1 MKLSKPRQFQFII
14 YYINRYFANKVVFVT
29 VSKMQRQNSSIYR
42 DQTSFSLATPYSD
55 SEKEIEDIDFTQPQN
70 SDVYFNTLDKI
81 QKNSKKVCF
90 DYDNRFLL

>member
-1 MKLSKPRQFQFII
+1 
-14 YYINRYFANKVVFVT
+14 
-29 VSKMQRQNSSIYR
+29 MQRQNSSVYR